1 MRRSEKRESLGGS
14 NVRRSQGEQ
23 RSKARVFGFV
33 QAAAK
38 GLGSAFSMAA
48 ARLMASPSGLARC
61 GGRSPAE
68 SRGRLFVE
76 RSKLSPLQARR
87 LNYVSYQNAEA
98 ATLRLK

>member
-1 MRRSEKRESLGGS
+1 MRRSEKRESLGAS

-38 GLGSAFSMAA
+38 GLGSALSMAA
-48 ARLMASPSGLARC
+48 AKLMASPRGLARC
-61 GGRSPAE
+61 GGRSAAE
-68 SRGRLFVE
+68 SRGRNFVE
-76 RSKLSPLQARR
+76 RSKLSLLQAQR

-98 ATLRLK
+98 ATLRFK